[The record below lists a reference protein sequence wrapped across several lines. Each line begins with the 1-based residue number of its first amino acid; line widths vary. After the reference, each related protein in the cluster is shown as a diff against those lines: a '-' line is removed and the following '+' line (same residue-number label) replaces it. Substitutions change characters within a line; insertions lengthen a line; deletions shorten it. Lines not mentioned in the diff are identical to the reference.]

1 MIIQKMHWLFK
12 ERYNKLN
19 SNNYR
24 DLSPYQIDEKINNSQ
39 IIFIEE
45 FSYPENTLQ
54 DLDMVGNLLVTT
66 PEQPVLLPITVSGNV
81 YQFNLSALKYP
92 LLRIKR
98 IVANTNCGNV
108 LIADTQILG
117 HDKLNIILDDFH
129 QQPSKKWKR
138 LVAVLAKSST
148 SLTQNLYIYS
158 APGFVV
164 TSIQI
169 DYIRKPK
176 EVFFGNYNS
185 IEYAQ
190 CVASG
195 GTNCNQYYNLTA
207 PPVDCEIDS
216 RYHDL
221 IVDYAVREAQR
232 ILKDNS
238 IQLTEQKIAQ
248 IQAN

>member
-39 IIFIEE
+39 LIFIEE

-54 DLDMVGNLLVTT
+54 DLDMVGNLLVTS
-66 PEQPVLLPITVSGNV
+66 PEQPLLLPITSSNNV
-81 YQFNLSALKYP
+81 YQFDLSALKYP
-92 LLRIKR
+92 LHRIKR
-98 IVANTNCGNV
+98 ITANTNCGNV

-117 HDKLNIILDDFH
+117 HDKLNLILDDYH
-129 QQPSKKWKR
+129 QKPSKMWKR
-138 LVAVLAKSST
+138 LVAVLAKSSVANN
-148 SLTQNLYIYS
+148 QNLYIYS
-158 APGFVV
+158 VPGFTV
-164 TSIQI
+164 TSIQV
-169 DYIRKPK
+169 DYIRKPR
-176 EVFFGNYNS
+176 EVFFGGYNS
-185 IEYAQ
+185 IEFAQ
-190 CVASG
+190 CTSSG
-195 GTNCNQYYNLTA
+195 GSNCSQYYNNLT